1 MVRQD
6 CARRVVV
13 HEMCVSVDGVAGRRV
28 GMRWAWRLAC
38 RSGMNFAP
46 ALFVWYNVAR

>member
-13 HEMCVSVDGVAGRRV
+13 HEMDYREGTNSETN
-28 GMRWAWRLAC
+28 
-38 RSGMNFAP
+38 SETE
-46 ALFVWYNVAR
+46 